1 MKAGRIAEPPADSK
15 RPRVVY
21 VTASLPFGRGE
32 HFVVPE
38 IDGLAEQ
45 GIEVVVCPRRW
56 VSSAVDPDRRHLVA
70 QAIEPRLLSIPIVA
84 RALRSFLRSPA
95 KVMRAIWVLKGS
107 RSSGI
112 LAKNLAVV
120 PKALWLAEYARS
132 NDIRHFHAH
141 WASTTATL
149 TMLASEVSGVP
160 YSFTAHRWD
169 IAEDNLLPAKV
180 RAAAF
185 VRAIDQLGAEE
196 LAMLSGV
203 RSSEIAVIHMGV
215 AASPETPVRD
225 LKHPPTIVIPAM
237 LIEIKGH
244 KYLLEAMTRLVER
257 GRHVRLEII
266 GDGPERAAIERA
278 IVASDLEEHVTIRGF
293 IPHDQLLRELE
304 EGRFDIAVLPSVG
317 TAAHAREGIPVA
329 LMETLA
335 AGVPSVATSMG
346 GIPELL
352 HDGAGVLV
360 PERDSEAIAEAV
372 ERLMSDSDYRSSIV
386 ERGSA
391 RVRSD
396 FAIEMICLELAQ
408 RFLAA

>member
-1 MKAGRIAEPPADSK
+1 MKASRIPEPPTDSE

-38 IDGLAEQ
+38 IDGLAGQ

-56 VSSAVDPDRRHLVA
+56 QSSAVDPDRRHLVA
-70 QAIEPRLLSIPIVA
+70 QAIEPRLLSIPIVVQ
-84 RALRSFLRSPA
+84 ALRSLLRSPA
-95 KVMRAIWVLKGS
+95 RVIRAVWRLRES
-107 RSSGI
+107 RSSGV

-120 PKALWLAEYARS
+120 PKALWLAEYARTHH
-132 NDIRHFHAH
+132 IRHFHAH

-160 YSFTAHRWD
+160 FSFTAHRWD
-169 IAEDNLLPAKV
+169 IAEDNLLTAKV
-180 RAAAF
+180 RAATF

-196 LAMLSGV
+196 IAMLSGV
-203 RSSEIAVIHMGV
+203 RDSEIVIIHMGV
-215 AASPETPVRD
+215 AASPATPVRD
-225 LKHPPTIVIPAM
+225 LKQPPTIVIPAM

-244 KYLLEAMTRLVER
+244 KYLLEAIARLVER

-266 GDGPERAAIERA
+266 GDGPERAAIERD
-278 IVASDLEEHVTIRGF
+278 IVTRRLEEHVTIRGF
-293 IPHDQLLRELE
+293 VPHDQLLRELE

-317 TAAHAREGIPVA
+317 TAADSREGIPVA

-360 PERDSEAIAEAV
+360 PERDPEAIAEAV
-372 ERLMSDSDYRSSIV
+372 ERLMSDSAYRSSIV
-386 ERGSA
+386 ECGSA

-396 FAIEMICLELAQ
+396 FAIDLICIELAQ
-408 RFLAA
+408 RFLAT